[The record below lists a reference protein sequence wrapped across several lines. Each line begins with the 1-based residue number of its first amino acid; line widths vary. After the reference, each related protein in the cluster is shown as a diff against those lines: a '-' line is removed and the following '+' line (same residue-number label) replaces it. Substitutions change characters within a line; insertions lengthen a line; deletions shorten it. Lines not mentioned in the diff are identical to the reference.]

1 MNPFRNIY
9 LTQSINNHL
18 PVIIYISKNQFFIFN
33 FLNQQKITKMTKSK
47 LNLMAFMLSFSVATF
62 VSSEKAFAQQK
73 ANQSAELSIEYEK
86 YELDN
91 GLNIVLHQDKS
102 DPIVSVAIQY
112 GVGSNREKKGRT
124 GFAHLFEH
132 MLFQESENVP
142 QDQFFKKIQ
151 DAGGTLNGGTWKDG
165 TVYYEV
171 VPKNALEMVMWL
183 ESDRMGYLINT
194 VTETAFA
201 NQQEVVQN
209 EKRQRVDNN
218 PYGHTGWVIDKNL
231 YPDGHP
237 YSWQVIGELED
248 LQNATVADVKEFY
261 DKFYGPNNATL
272 VIAGD
277 FEKSE
282 AKKLVEKY
290 FGEIKKRQEVAP
302 LAIQTVSLSK
312 TKRFYHED
320 NFAKAPQLNMVWPV
334 AEQFSK
340 DAYALDFLGEILS
353 DGKKAPLYKVLVEE
367 KELAS
372 QPRAYN
378 NPSQI
383 AGKFQISVTANADVD
398 LDNVEAGIKEAFVL
412 FEKEGVTDRDIER
425 IKAGQETDFYNGIS
439 SVLGKSFQLANYDV
453 FTGNPGFIE
462 KDIQNIRAVTKE
474 DVMRVYNKY
483 IKNKP
488 FILTSFVPKGQL
500 DLIAENSEKAEVVE
514 EEITENVESTVAE
527 AKQEIQ
533 KTPSKFDRSVQPK
546 MGDTPK
552 LNIPNSWKE
561 KLGNQLEVYGLEQ
574 TELPLVNFSIVID
587 GGHLLDDLSKN
598 GVANLM
604 TDILMEGTA
613 NKTPAELEEEID
625 MLGASINMYT
635 GNESIVI
642 RGNTLKR
649 NFDKTMALV
658 EEILLQPRWDEKEFA
673 RIKTSTI
680 NGIKR
685 NEANPNVIA
694 NQVYNKILYGEN
706 HPFAYPT
713 SGTVASVESIKIQ
726 DLKDYYNNYF
736 SPSVSRM
743 HIVGDVSKA
752 EALKAAKGLAEK
764 WKAKEVTIPE
774 FEVNN
779 DRDKASLYFVD
790 VPNAKQSVIN
800 IGYIA
805 LPRTSEDF
813 FPVEVMNYK
822 LGGSF
827 SGNVNLILREEK
839 GYTYGARSRFSG
851 SKIPGTFTASSSVRT
866 NTTGESVGI
875 FRDEIAK
882 YKEGISPE
890 DLEFTKNALI
900 KSNALRFETQ
910 WSLLGMLQEMSAYD
924 LDPKY
929 IEKEEEIIGAMTLE
943 QHKQLAQ
950 KYLDESKMA
959 YLVVGDAA
967 TQLDQFREMG
977 FDEVKVLDKQG
988 NEVTLPINLESAE
1001 VKD

>member
-1 MNPFRNIY
+1 
-9 LTQSINNHL
+9 
-18 PVIIYISKNQFFIFN
+18 
-33 FLNQQKITKMTKSK
+33 MTNSK
-47 LNLMAFMLSFSVATF
+47 LKMMALMLSFSVAAF
-62 VSSEKAFAQQK
+62 VSSDQAFGQEKAAK
-73 ANQSAELSIEYEK
+73 NSELSIEYEK

-91 GLNIVLHQDKS
+91 GLNIILHQDKS

-151 DAGGTLNGGTWKDG
+151 DAGGTLNGGTWQDG

-248 LQNATVADVKEFY
+248 LQNATVPDVKEFY

-277 FEKSE
+277 FEKPE

-302 LAIQTVSLSK
+302 LKVQTVTLSK
-312 TKRFYHED
+312 TKRLYHED
-320 NFAKAPQLNMVWPV
+320 NFAKAPQLNMVWPA
-334 AEQFSK
+334 AEQYSK

-353 DGKKAPLYKVLVEE
+353 DGKEAPLYKVLVED
-367 KELAS
+367 KELTS
-372 QPRAYN
+372 QPYAYN

-398 LDNVEAGIKEAFVL
+398 LDSVEAGIEEAFVL
-412 FEKEGVTDRDIER
+412 FEKEGVTERDIER

-439 SVLGKSFQLANYDV
+439 SVLNKSFQLAQYDV

-474 DVMRVYNKY
+474 DVMRVYEKY

-500 DLIAENSEKAEVVE
+500 DLIAENSEKAEIVE
-514 EEITENVESTVAE
+514 EEITENVQSEVVE
-527 AKQEIQ
+527 AQQEIQ
-533 KTPSKFDRSVQPK
+533 KTPSKIDRSAQPK
-546 MGDTPK
+546 MGETPK
-552 LNIPNSWKE
+552 LNVPNSWKE
-561 KLGNQLEVYGLEQ
+561 TLDNKLEVYGIEQ
-574 TELPLVNFSIVID
+574 KEVPLVNFSIVIE

-598 GVANLM
+598 GVANLI

-625 MLGASINMYT
+625 MLGANIYMYT
-635 GNESIVI
+635 GNESITI

-658 EEILLQPRWDEKEFA
+658 EEILLEPRWDEKEFA

-694 NQVYNKILYGEN
+694 NQVYNKILYGED
-706 HPFAYPT
+706 HPFAHPT
-713 SGTVASVESIKIQ
+713 SGSVESVESIKLQ
-726 DLKDYYNNYF
+726 DLKDYYNKNF
-736 SPSVSRM
+736 SPTVSRM
-743 HIVGDVSKA
+743 HIVGDISKA
-752 EALKAAKGLAEK
+752 EALNAAKSLASK
-764 WKAKEVTIPE
+764 WEPKKVDIPE
-774 FEVNN
+774 FNVSN

-839 GYTYGARSRFSG
+839 GYTYGARSGFSG

-875 FRDEIAK
+875 FKDEISK
-882 YKEGISPE
+882 YKEGITPE

-910 WSLLGMLQEMSAYD
+910 GSLLGMLQEMSAYD

-929 IEKEEEIIGAMTLE
+929 IEKEENIIGAMTLE
-943 QHKQLAQ
+943 QHKKLAQ

-977 FDEVKVLDKQG
+977 FDEVKVLDNKG
-988 NEVTLPINLESAE
+988 NEIEKPINLQKEE
-1001 VKD
+1001 VKN

>member
-1 MNPFRNIY
+1 
-9 LTQSINNHL
+9 
-18 PVIIYISKNQFFIFN
+18 
-33 FLNQQKITKMTKSK
+33 MTNSK
-47 LNLMAFMLSFSVATF
+47 LKLMAFMLSFSVATF
-62 VSSEKAFAQQK
+62 VSSDQAFGQQK
-73 ANQSAELSIEYEK
+73 ANSGADLSIEYEK

-132 MLFQESENVP
+132 MLFQESENVA

-151 DAGGTLNGGTWKDG
+151 DAGGTLNGGTWQDG

-194 VTETAFA
+194 VTEAAFA

-290 FGEIKKRQEVAP
+290 FGEINKRQEVAP
-302 LAIQTVSLSK
+302 LEIQTVSLSK
-312 TKRFYHED
+312 TKRLYHED

-334 AEQFSK
+334 AEQYSK

-353 DGKKAPLYKVLVEE
+353 DGKKAPLYKVLVEQ

-398 LDNVEAGIKEAFVL
+398 LDNVEAGIKEAFAL

-439 SVLGKSFQLANYDV
+439 SVLGKSFQLAQYDV
-453 FTGNPGFIE
+453 FTGNPGYIE

-474 DVMRVYNKY
+474 DVMRVYNTY

-514 EEITENVESTVAE
+514 EEITENVKTEVAE
-527 AKQEIQ
+527 ATQEIQ
-533 KTPSKFDRSVQPK
+533 KTASKFDRSVQPK

-552 LNIPNSWKE
+552 LNIPTSWKE

-574 TELPLVNFSIVID
+574 KELPLVNFSIVIE

-604 TDILMEGTA
+604 SDILMEGTA

-625 MLGASINMYT
+625 MLGANIYMYT
-635 GNESIVI
+635 GNESIVL

-694 NQVYNKILYGEN
+694 NQVYNKVLYGED

-713 SGTVASVESIKIQ
+713 SGTVESVESIKIQ

-752 EALKAAKGLAEK
+752 EALKAANGLAEK
-764 WKAKEVTIPE
+764 WEAKEVTIPE
-774 FEVNN
+774 FSVSNN
-779 DRDKASLYFVD
+779 RDKASLYFVD

-813 FPVEVMNYK
+813 FPVDVMNYK

-839 GYTYGARSRFSG
+839 GYTYGARSGFSG

-875 FRDEIAK
+875 FKDEIAK

-910 WSLLGMLQEMSAYD
+910 GSLLGMLQEMSAYD

-929 IEKEEEIIGAMTLE
+929 IEKEEKIIGAMTLE
-943 QHKQLAQ
+943 QHKKLAQ

-967 TQLDQFREMG
+967 TQLDQFRDMG

-988 NEVTLPINLESAE
+988 NEVTLPINLETEE

>member
-1 MNPFRNIY
+1 
-9 LTQSINNHL
+9 
-18 PVIIYISKNQFFIFN
+18 
-33 FLNQQKITKMTKSK
+33 MTNLKFK
-47 LNLMAFMLSFSVATF
+47 LRAFMLSLSVVAF
-62 VSSEKAFAQQK
+62 VYCDKAMGQEK
-73 ANQSAELSIEYEK
+73 ANQDPELSIEFEK

-91 GLNIVLHQDKS
+91 GLNIILHQDKS
-102 DPIVSVAIQY
+102 DPIVSLAIQY

-151 DAGGTLNGGTWKDG
+151 DAGGTLNGGTWQDG

-277 FEKSE
+277 FDKAETKNMI
-282 AKKLVEKY
+282 EKY

-302 LAIQTVSLSK
+302 LKIQTVTLAESK
-312 TKRFYHED
+312 RLYHED
-320 NFAKAPQLNMVWPV
+320 NFATAPQLNMVWPV
-334 AEQFSK
+334 VEQYTK
-340 DAYALDFLGEILS
+340 DAYALDFLGKILY
-353 DGKKAPLYKVLVEE
+353 DGKEAPLYKVLVEE
-367 KELAS
+367 KELTS
-372 QPRAYN
+372 QPYAYN
-378 NPSQI
+378 SASQI
-383 AGKFQISVTANADVD
+383 AGKFQISVTANAGVD
-398 LDNVEAGIKEAFVL
+398 LDSVEAGIEEAFAL
-412 FEKEGVTDRDIER
+412 FEKEGVTERDIER

-439 SVLGKSFQLANYDV
+439 SVLGKSFQLARYDV
-453 FTGNPGFIE
+453 FTGDPGYIE

-474 DVMRVYNKY
+474 DVMRVYKKY
-483 IKNKP
+483 IKNQP
-488 FILTSFVPKGQL
+488 FILTSFVPKGNL

-514 EEITENVESTVAE
+514 EEITENVESEVAE
-527 AKQEIQ
+527 VQQEIQ
-533 KTPSKFDRSVQPK
+533 KTPSKFDRSVQPE
-546 MGDTPK
+546 MGETPK
-552 LNIPNSWKE
+552 LNIPDSWKAT
-561 KLGNQLEVYGLEQ
+561 LGNQLKVYGIEQ
-574 TELPLVNFSIVID
+574 TELPLVNFSIVIE

-635 GNESIVI
+635 TNESIVI
-642 RGNTLKR
+642 RGNTLTR
-649 NFDKTMALV
+649 NFDKTMGLV
-658 EEILLQPRWDEKEFA
+658 SEILLEPRWDEKEFA

-694 NQVYNKILYGEN
+694 NQVYNKVLYGEN

-713 SGTVASVESIKIQ
+713 SGTVESVESIKIQ
-726 DLKDYYNNYF
+726 DLKEYYNKYF
-736 SPSVSRM
+736 SPTVSRM
-743 HIVGDVSKA
+743 HIVGDISKA
-752 EALKAAKGLAEK
+752 EALKAAKSLAEK
-764 WKAKEVTIPE
+764 WEPREVNIPE
-774 FEVNN
+774 FDVSN
-779 DRDKASLYFVD
+779 DRDKSSLYFVD

-813 FPVEVMNYK
+813 FPAEVMNYK

-839 GYTYGARSRFSG
+839 GYTYGARSGFSG

-875 FRDEIAK
+875 FKDEIAK
-882 YKEGISPE
+882 YKEGITPE

-910 WSLLGMLQEMSAYD
+910 GSLLGMLQEMSAYD

-929 IEKEEEIIGAMTLE
+929 IEKEEKIIGSMTLE
-943 QHKQLAQ
+943 QHKKLAQ

-967 TQLDQFREMG
+967 TQLEQFKEMG

-988 NEVTLPINLESAE
+988 NEVKQPIDLKTEK
-1001 VKD
+1001 VID